1 MKAIRTVGGE
11 VRRTERPRD
20 PRGRS
25 GSGDA
30 THHASVPRDG
40 GFSPGERRS
49 GTATRNDGTTHE
61 DTVLLILTQKD
72 GKITGSI
79 GGGEND
85 QHPIA
90 TGTIDGD
97 KVVITATHATNGREY
112 RLELTLQNEEL
123 NGTVTAGEMRAQVRT
138 KRRKENPK

>member
-1 MKAIRTVGGE
+1 MMLAIATILLSALIAAPADV
-11 VRRTERPRD
+11 T
-20 PRGRS
+20 GRWE
-25 GSGDA
+25 GSL
-30 THHASVPRDG
+30 
-40 GFSPGERRS
+40 
-49 GTATRNDGTTHE
+49 TATRSDGTAHE
-61 DTVLLILTQKD
+61 DTVMLILNQKD

-97 KVVITATHATNGREY
+97 KVVITAKHATNGREY

-123 NGTVTAGEMRAQVRT
+123 TGTVTAGEQRAQVRA
-138 KRRKENPK
+138 KRSKENPK

>member
-1 MKAIRTVGGE
+1 MMLAIATILLSALTATPADVS
-11 VRRTERPRD
+11 
-20 PRGRS
+20 GRWE
-25 GSGDA
+25 GSL
-30 THHASVPRDG
+30 
-40 GFSPGERRS
+40 
-49 GTATRNDGTTHE
+49 TATRNDGTTHE
-61 DTVLLILTQKD
+61 DTVLLILNQKD

-123 NGTVTAGEMRAQVRT
+123 TGTVTAGEQRAQVRAR
-138 KRRKENPK
+138 RRKE